1 MADFKTALKALGQ
14 GRLQPDMLRQQISR
28 VISSKP
34 ALAEAMLLQ
43 LRQAFEQQDIGRDLY
58 DSLSSHINSL
68 TVVKDRSEDATTVAA
83 PTQQG
88 GQSPQAQ
95 APTMIGEDEA
105 STEISAAMDMA
116 AAQPTAMEQKQA
128 SGSGEQ
134 AESGAASGVGDV
146 LKHRFKLLSVLG
158 QGGMGKV
165 FKGIDLLKEEAKDKN
180 PYVAIKLL
188 NEDFKRHPEA
198 FIALQ
203 RESSRQQKL
212 AHPNIATVYDF
223 DRVGSTGTQ
232 VFITME
238 LMEGE
243 PLNAMI
249 RNKIR
254 PNGGMPFEEAF
265 PIIQGLG
272 NALIYAHNRKIVHSD
287 FKPGNSFLCNDGTVK
302 VLDFGIARA
311 VKNPQAG
318 EGEKTLFDPGKL
330 GALTPAYASLEMLE
344 GEDPDTRDDIYAL
357 GCVAYELLTGQHPY
371 NKTPANV
378 ARDKKMSAPTVKGLK
393 GKQNRALARSVA
405 FARKDR
411 SPDVETFLEGLEG
424 KFQWNNPWFI
434 AGMVALVTVLVGTFP
449 TLDYLHNKKIQGMV
463 NQINIDQDF
472 IGPFLN
478 EQFPALTDED
488 KKIILDNARD
498 AIQGHFQQRI
508 RRVANPDAGLYD
520 YPQANKIIDEAAQK
534 YPDSLWLNEIKSEVT
549 DDKNQV
555 LYDLNKK
562 YISYLEARNLI
573 QSDDSEEITD
583 ILRLIATV
591 EPGHPLLEDRRLGT
605 AYREA
610 AEREMEAGQLDLALA
625 YIESGLT
632 SAPRDAALINL
643 RDKITTEIRV
653 AELNQSLAPQIGQ
666 MEQLP
671 QIKQIEGEVLELA
684 SLRPNHELLQQ
695 LAEKAKPLVGAELQ
709 RILAEGGRA
718 DAEAAIA
725 DYGDLLSTLKLNSE
739 RNELQL
745 AHLSGQ
751 EREDQIQ
758 KILQDSR
765 DRLGQLLASPEVG
778 SAPWELQVQVNMQQ
792 IQTLVGAED
801 ASLALLQEQ
810 AVGLYSPSI
819 LSAAESQRFT
829 EAYALLDR
837 TSELTAK
844 APQVESVRGQVK
856 ALEDAYI
863 KQREE
868 EERQARVQGYKTE
881 LLLQAQ
887 AFDVDAAALTLQ
899 KLKAELPASDPFLET
914 EVPAVLETAYLR
926 VSADAAAAA
935 NYQRALDKAKEGF
948 AALPNSGAL
957 QKAIGQYQL
966 ALDVDAAK
974 KMLGNLA
981 TVELGPATQ
990 ALAKVRQAS
999 PEEHSALATEF
1010 VQKYAAQIDQA
1021 NQANNRDLA
1030 ATLARVGTALFPDSS
1045 ELRKRYDQLQ
1055 VPEWDSTPAAA
1066 AINSGKLSE
1075 AGQLIAAAP
1084 QGDPGAIE
1092 MKQRLDERTAQAE
1105 QLRAGYR
1112 QQIQSA
1118 PSDVNNLRQALNLV
1132 NQAQGLWVDSPDIAK
1147 DKDELQK
1154 RINQLSGTGAGGLLK
1169 QETDISELEEAADA
1183 APAEEA
1189 APQGQP
1195 EPAGGAG
1202 AQEGASDSPAGD
1214 AGADA
1219 GTGGTGAGTET
1230 AKVEPP
1236 PAAPWVPVPSGQEC
1250 SARLAGYGKRAK
1262 ALCFDV
1268 IGNKGLRGPLMVV
1281 VPAGEGFA
1289 SPFAI
1294 SKYEISVNDY
1304 NKYCFV
1310 SKKCTISKADKD
1322 LPMTG
1327 LAAAEVEAYLAWLSE
1342 RTGKVYRL
1350 PNPGE
1355 WGYAANAGGKQ
1366 PKKDFNCRVVIGEK
1380 VLKGTGLISV
1390 KSGQQNG
1397 WGLKNYLGNAQELVR
1412 DGGGLKVYGGAYE
1425 DSLSAC
1431 DISLARDHGGGAD
1444 DITGFRVLL
1453 EKVL

>member
-14 GRLQPDMLRQQISR
+14 GRLQPDLLRQQISK

-34 ALAEAMLLQ
+34 GLAQAMLLQ

-58 DSLSSHINSL
+58 DSLGSHINSL
-68 TVVKDRSEDATTVAA
+68 TVVKDHSEDSTVAAA

-88 GQSPQAQ
+88 SQQHQ
-95 APTMIGEDEA
+95 APTMIGEDDA

-116 AAQPTAMEQKQA
+116 AQPTSMDQKQA
-128 SGSGEQ
+128 GDGEQ
-134 AESGAASGVGDV
+134 APESGVIGIGHVI
-146 LKHRFKLLSVLG
+146 KHRFKLLGVLG

-165 FKGIDLLKEEAKDKN
+165 YKGIDLLKEEAKDKN

-223 DRVGSTGTQ
+223 DRIGSTGTQ

-243 PLNAMI
+243 PLNTMI
-249 RNKIR
+249 RNQIK
-254 PNGGMPFEEAF
+254 PKGGIPFEEAF
-265 PIIQGLG
+265 PLIQGLG
-272 NALIYAHNRKIVHSD
+272 HALIYAHNRKIVHSD

-318 EGEKTLFDPGKL
+318 DGEKTLFDPGKL

-378 ARDKKMSAPTVKGLK
+378 ARDKKMSPPTVKGLK
-393 GKQNRALARSVA
+393 RKQNKALAQSVA
-405 FARKDR
+405 FARDDR
-411 SPDVETFLEGLEG
+411 SPNVEHFLEGLEG

-434 AGMVALVTVLVGTFP
+434 AAMVTLVTVLVGTFP
-449 TLDYLHNKKIQGMV
+449 ALDYLHNKKIQGIV
-463 NQINIDQDF
+463 NQMNVDQDF
-472 IGPFLN
+472 IATFLN
-478 EQFPALTDED
+478 EQFVTLTDED
-488 KKIILDNARD
+488 KKIILDKARD
-498 AIQGHFQQRI
+498 SIQGHFQQRI
-508 RRVANPDAGLYD
+508 RRVANPEAGLYD
-520 YPQANKIIDEAAQK
+520 YPQANKILGEAAEK

-610 AEREMEAGQLDLALA
+610 AEREMGAGKLDLALA

-653 AELNQSLAPQIGQ
+653 AELDQELAPQIGQ
-666 MEQLP
+666 MAQLP
-671 QIKQIEGEVLELA
+671 QVKQIEDDVLELA
-684 SLRPNHELLQQ
+684 ILRPNHKLLQQ
-695 LAEKAKPLVGAELQ
+695 LADKVKPLAGAELQ

-718 DAEAAIA
+718 EAEAAIA
-725 DYGDLLSTLKLNSE
+725 AYGNLLSTLKLNNE

-751 EREDQIQ
+751 ERENQIA
-758 KILQDSR
+758 KILQNSR
-765 DRLGQLLASPEVG
+765 DQLGQLLASPEVG
-778 SAPWELQVQVNMQQ
+778 TAAWELQVQVNMQQ
-792 IQTLVGAED
+792 IQTLVGNED

-819 LSAAESQRFT
+819 LGAAEDQRFT

-844 APQVESVRGQVK
+844 AAQVESVRSQVK
-856 ALEDAYI
+856 ALEDTYI

-899 KLKAELPASDPFLET
+899 KLRAELPANDPFLET
-914 EVPAVLETAYLR
+914 EVPVVLETAYLR
-926 VSADAAAAA
+926 VSEDAANGA
-935 NYQRALDKAKEGF
+935 NYQRALDVAKKGF
-948 AALPNSGAL
+948 AMLPNSSSL
-957 QKAIGQYQL
+957 QKSIGQYQL
-966 ALDVDAAK
+966 ALDIAAAK
-974 KMLGNLA
+974 GMLSNLA
-981 TVELGPATQ
+981 VVELGPATQ

-999 PEEHSALATEF
+999 PEQHSALATEY
-1010 VQKYAAQIDQA
+1010 VQKYATQIDQA

-1030 ATLARVGTALFPDSS
+1030 ASLARVGTALFPDSA
-1045 ELRKRYDQLQ
+1045 ELRKRYEQLQ

-1066 AINSGKLSE
+1066 AINSGKLTE

-1084 QGDPGAIE
+1084 QGDPGAME
-1092 MKQRLDERTAQAE
+1092 MKQRMEQRTAQAE
-1105 QLRAGYR
+1105 QLRASYR

-1118 PSDVNNLRQALNLV
+1118 PNDANNLRQALNLV
-1132 NQAQGLWVDSPDIAK
+1132 NQAQGLWVDSPDITK
-1147 DKDELQK
+1147 DRNDLQR

-1169 QETDISELEEAADA
+1169 PETDISAQEET
-1183 APAEEA
+1183 PAA
-1189 APQGQP
+1189 APQQSQP
-1195 EPAGGAG
+1195 ASQQPAGGDTKTPESATDAPASGAATDAAG
-1202 AQEGASDSPAGD
+1202 ASS
-1214 AGADA
+1214 
-1219 GTGGTGAGTET
+1219 GTEVAT
-1230 AKVEPP
+1230 VTPP
-1236 PAAPWVPVPSGQEC
+1236 PAAPWSPVPSGQEC
-1250 SARLAGYGKRAK
+1250 SSRLAGYGKRAK

-1268 IGNKGLRGPLMVV
+1268 IGERGLRGPLMVV

-1289 SPFAI
+1289 APFAI
-1294 SKYEISVNDY
+1294 SKYEMSVNDY

-1310 SKKCTISKADKD
+1310 SKKCPVNKADKD
-1322 LPMTG
+1322 LPVTG
-1327 LAAAEVEAYLAWLSE
+1327 LEVAEVEAYLAWLSE
-1342 RTGKVYRL
+1342 RSGKVYRL
-1350 PNPGE
+1350 PNPAE
-1355 WGYAANAGGKQ
+1355 WSYAASAGGKQ

-1397 WGLKNYLGNAQELVR
+1397 WGLKNYLGNAQEFVR
-1412 DGGGLKVYGGAYE
+1412 DGGNLKVYGGAYE

-1431 DISLARDHGGGAD
+1431 EISLTRDHSGSAD